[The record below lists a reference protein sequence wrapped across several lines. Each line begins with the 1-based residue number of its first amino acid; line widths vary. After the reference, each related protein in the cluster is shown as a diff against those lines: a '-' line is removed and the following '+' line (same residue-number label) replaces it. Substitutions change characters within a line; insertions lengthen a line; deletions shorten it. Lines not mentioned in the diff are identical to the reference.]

1 MNETIYD
8 LIDAIKEDKRYL
20 QFKEQSLKL
29 LNQETKELLDNYQNL
44 LQELDD
50 LKKFEKYIDCHK
62 MKTFKNIIKVIIKS
76 MNYSMK

>member
-29 LNQETKELLDNYQNL
+29 LNQETKELLKYY
-44 LQELDD
+44 D
-50 LKKFEKYIDCHK
+50 LKLNEDVKQMYDGYHIGNQEVY
-62 MKTFKNIIKVIIKS
+62 NP
-76 MNYSMK
+76 